1 MKRNSQYALYKG
13 EKLVGIGTKKELA
26 ELLKVRVETIA
37 FYTTPTHR
45 KRSKNGYCV
54 VKIEE
59 EKMKGEI
66 LDIGTAQ
73 ELAGNEKEI
82 ERLKRDKNFAEE
94 RLKILQRKY
103 DKMQQRNTFLE
114 SRNKILELVESYLP
128 HRINVIS
135 KMNDARYDYAILEI
149 KKLSDALDTEKEKLE
164 NKGDGEDEWEWVQVT
179 ILLQPL

>member
-13 EKLVGIGTKKELA
+13 EKLVEIGTKRELA

-73 ELAGNEKEI
+73 ELAGNKKEI

-103 DKMQQRNTFLE
+103 DKIEQRNTFLE

-128 HRINVIS
+128 YRINAIS
-135 KMNDARYDYAILEI
+135 KMNDARYDYAILEL
-149 KKLSDALDTEKEKLE
+149 KRLSDALNMEKEKLE
-164 NKGDGEDEWEWVQVT
+164 NKGDGEDERE
-179 ILLQPL
+179 

>member
-73 ELAGNEKEI
+73 ELAENKKEI

-103 DKMQQRNTFLE
+103 DKIEQRNTFLE

-135 KMNDARYDYAILEI
+135 NMKDTRYDYSILEL
-149 KKLSDALDTEKEKLE
+149 KRLSDALDMEKEKLE
-164 NKGDGEDEWEWVQVT
+164 NKGDGEDERE
-179 ILLQPL
+179 

>member
-13 EKLVGIGTKKELA
+13 EKLVEIGTKKELA

-73 ELAGNEKEI
+73 ELAGNKKEI

-103 DKMQQRNTFLE
+103 DKIEQRNTFLE

-135 KMNDARYDYAILEI
+135 NMKDTRYDYSILEL
-149 KKLSDALDTEKEKLE
+149 KRLSDALDMEKEKLE
-164 NKGDGEDEWEWVQVT
+164 NKGDGEDERE
-179 ILLQPL
+179 

>member
-73 ELAGNEKEI
+73 ELAGNKKEI

-103 DKMQQRNTFLE
+103 DKMEQRNTFLE
-114 SRNKILELVESYLP
+114 SRNKILELVETYLP

-135 KMNDARYDYAILEI
+135 HVKDTRYDYSILEL
-149 KKLSDALDTEKEKLE
+149 KKLSDALDMEKEKLE
-164 NKGDGEDEWEWVQVT
+164 NKGDGEDERE
-179 ILLQPL
+179 

>member
-26 ELLKVRVETIA
+26 KLLKVRVETIT

-45 KRSKNGYCV
+45 KRCKNGYCV

-73 ELAGNEKEI
+73 ELAGNKKEI
-82 ERLKRDKNFAEE
+82 
-94 RLKILQRKY
+94 
-103 DKMQQRNTFLE
+103 
-114 SRNKILELVESYLP
+114 
-128 HRINVIS
+128 
-135 KMNDARYDYAILEI
+135 
-149 KKLSDALDTEKEKLE
+149 
-164 NKGDGEDEWEWVQVT
+164 
-179 ILLQPL
+179 

>member
-13 EKLVGIGTKKELA
+13 EKLVEIGTKRKLA

-66 LDIGTAQ
+66 LDIETAQ
-73 ELAGNEKEI
+73 ELAGNKKEI

-103 DKMQQRNTFLE
+103 DKIEQKNTFLE

-135 KMNDARYDYAILEI
+135 NMKDTRYDYSILEL
-149 KKLSDALDTEKEKLE
+149 KKLSDALDMEKEKLE
-164 NKGDGEDEWEWVQVT
+164 NKGDGEDERE
-179 ILLQPL
+179 

>member
-13 EKLVGIGTKKELA
+13 EKLVEIGTKKELA

-73 ELAGNEKEI
+73 ELAGNKKEI

-103 DKMQQRNTFLE
+103 DKIEQRNTFLE

-135 KMNDARYDYAILEI
+135 NMKDTRYDYSILEL
-149 KKLSDALDTEKEKLE
+149 KKLSDALDMEKEKLE
-164 NKGDGEDEWEWVQVT
+164 NKGDGEDEREWVQVT
-179 ILLQPL
+179 VLLQPL

>member
-26 ELLKVRVETIA
+26 KLLKVRVETIT

-45 KRSKNGYCV
+45 KRCKNGYCV

-66 LDIGTAQ
+66 LDIETAQ
-73 ELAGNEKEI
+73 ELAENKKEI
-82 ERLKRDKNFAEE
+82 ERLKRDKNLAEE
-94 RLKILQRKY
+94 RLKTLQRKY
-103 DKMQQRNTFLE
+103 DKMEQRNTFLE

-164 NKGDGEDEWEWVQVT
+164 NKGDGEDERE
-179 ILLQPL
+179 

>member
-13 EKLVGIGTKKELA
+13 EKLVEIGTKRELA

-73 ELAGNEKEI
+73 ELAGNKKEI

-94 RLKILQRKY
+94 KLKAFQKKY
-103 DKMQQRNTFLE
+103 DKMEQRNTFLE
-114 SRNKILELVESYLP
+114 SRNKILELVE
-128 HRINVIS
+128 
-135 KMNDARYDYAILEI
+135 
-149 KKLSDALDTEKEKLE
+149 
-164 NKGDGEDEWEWVQVT
+164 
-179 ILLQPL
+179 